1 MATTSSSAV
10 DSERRQSLSGANL
23 RGGLR
28 HQARGSIASIP
39 GSPHTP
45 QQQRQVLSPY
55 TGTSSPGSPFR
66 QEEDAVILEIG
77 SRWLRAGFEGNS
89 VQTCVVGFG
98 TEEGRRVGD
107 YRGWIRSNNG
117 TATARNRS
125 TYDVGTWSKNYEL
138 WTSDLR
144 GFDIELFE
152 DKIERAIR
160 EIYNKYLLTDAGSSR
175 LVLVLPS
182 IVPHPLLASLLSTI
196 FRRWKYPS
204 ITLLPSTAMAT
215 VSAGLRS
222 SLVVD
227 IGWEET
233 VVTAVYEYREIRSKR
248 STRAMKMMMREMG
261 KMLTETAQEAEGS
274 STREKGDMVSVPFE
288 LCEEALIRLAWCE
301 KSSQTSEDSEFMS
314 AHSAPS
320 TGSDG
325 GNGDSYTR
333 TLDSKVAVP
342 LPVGSESNYTE
353 IPFSRFSQPTESTLF
368 GGPYETR
375 DWDDED
381 MPLDILVYHFL
392 LSLPPDLR
400 GTCMSRIV
408 FTGGGANIPGVRQRI
423 LDDVSALVEK
433 NQWSVS
439 RGKSMS
445 RRKNRLYQ
453 QSGNGSSSTSN
464 EDEPESTFRE
474 PPELEPNFIDEK
486 MEMRRKDDRHVHGVL
501 RQVDSLG
508 PWAGASLLTSLKVKG
523 LVEVEREKYIQHGLA
538 GASRDFDLNPPERR
552 SGHGPGAA
560 RSGGDRSSW
569 TLGEWR

>member
-1 MATTSSSAV
+1 MAAAPSSAI
-10 DSERRQSLSGANL
+10 DSERRQSLSGANIRGSL
-23 RGGLR
+23 R
-28 HQARGSIASIP
+28 QTRGSIVSIP

-45 QQQRQVLSPY
+45 QQQRQILSPY
-55 TGTSSPGSPFR
+55 TGTSSPGSSFR
-66 QEEDAVILEIG
+66 QEEDAIIIEIG

-89 VQTCVVGFG
+89 MPTCVVGFG

-107 YRGWIRSNNG
+107 YRGWIRSNSNG
-117 TATARNRS
+117 ATARKRR
-125 TYDVGTWSKNYEL
+125 TYDIQTWSKNYEL
-138 WTSDLR
+138 WVSDLR
-144 GFDIELFE
+144 GFDIQLFE
-152 DKIERAIR
+152 DRIERAIR
-160 EIYNKYLLTDAGSSR
+160 EVYNKYLLTDAGSSR
-175 LVLVLPS
+175 LVLVIPS

-196 FRRWKYPS
+196 FHRWKYPS
-204 ITLLPSTAMAT
+204 ITLLPITAMAT

-233 VVTAVYEYREIRSKR
+233 VVTAVYEYREVRSKR
-248 STRAMKMMMREMG
+248 STRAMKMMMQEMA
-261 KMLTETAQEAEGS
+261 KMLTNIVYEVEGS
-274 STREKGDMVSVPFE
+274 NPGGKEDTVCIPFE
-288 LCEEALIRLAWCE
+288 LCEEILVRLAWCE
-301 KSSQTSEDSEFMS
+301 KSSQLSEDSEFMS

-320 TGSDG
+320 TTSG
-325 GNGDSYTR
+325 GNGDIYSR
-333 TLDSKVAVP
+333 SLDSKVSVP
-342 LPVGSESNYTE
+342 LPVGSDSKYTE
-353 IPFSRFSQPTESTLF
+353 IPFLQFSQPTESTLF

-381 MPLDILVYHFL
+381 MPLDILIYYFL

-423 LDDVSALVEK
+423 LDDVNALVEK

-439 RGKSMS
+439 RGKWLN
-445 RRKNRLYQ
+445 RRKSRLYQ
-453 QSGNGSSSTSN
+453 QSGSGNSTTPNTDMSS
-464 EDEPESTFRE
+464 PTFRE

-486 MEMRRKDDRHVHGVL
+486 MDLKRKDDRHVHGVL
-501 RQVDSLG
+501 RQVESMG
-508 PWAGASLLTSLKVKG
+508 PWTGASLLASLKVKG
-523 LVEVEREKYIQHGLA
+523 LVEVEREKYLQHGLA
-538 GASRDFDLNPPERR
+538 GANRDYDLHPPERR